1 MTRSS
6 YNCIA
11 SHKSIV
17 KTKKGIFYK
26 TNSASCSWLSY
37 HSKANVTERRSSENY
52 FCCLRLSMNIIISQ
66 IMTTIAAS
74 ESSPLIT
81 HAASFS
87 TTPSSHAAIMTIAIV
102 RISRDSFI
110 LLVYYTY
117 GHSTIPGHDM
127 AQSQAALPPH
137 AVAQPADAV
146 LCVGERA
153 HAAADAGSA
162 GAA

>member
-6 YNCIA
+6 YILYCLA
-11 SHKSIV
+11 QEHSEDEEGV
-17 KTKKGIFYK
+17 FYK
-26 TNSASCSWLSY
+26 TNSASCSWLSC
-37 HSKANVTERRSSENY
+37 HNKANAIERRSSENY
-52 FCCLRLSMNIIISQ
+52 FCLRLSMNVIISQ

-74 ESSPLIT
+74 ESSPLMI

-87 TTPSSHAAIMTIAIV
+87 AAPSSHAAIMTIAIV
-102 RISRDSFI
+102 RISRDNFI

-117 GHSTIPGHDM
+117 GHSAIPGHDM
-127 AQSQAALPPH
+127 AQSQAALPPD
-137 AVAQPADAV
+137 AVAQPANAV
-146 LCVGERA
+146 LCAGERA

>member
-6 YNCIA
+6 YILYCLA
-11 SHKSIV
+11 QEHSEDEEGV
-17 KTKKGIFYK
+17 FYK
-26 TNSASCSWLSY
+26 TNSASRSWLSY

-52 FCCLRLSMNIIISQ
+52 FCCLRLSINIIISQ

-117 GHSTIPGHDM
+117 GHSTIPSYDM

-146 LCVGERA
+146 LCAGE
-153 HAAADAGSA
+153 
-162 GAA
+162 

>member
-6 YNCIA
+6 YILYCLAQEHSEDEEGDI
-11 SHKSIV
+11 
-17 KTKKGIFYK
+17 YK
-26 TNSASCSWLSY
+26 TNSASYSWLSY
-37 HSKANVTERRSSENY
+37 HNKANVTERRSSENY
-52 FCCLRLSMNIIISQ
+52 FCLRLSINIIMSQ

-137 AVAQPADAV
+137 AVA
-146 LCVGERA
+146 
-153 HAAADAGSA
+153 
-162 GAA
+162 